1 MNLHGANYIAG
12 KLSKNGTTQ
21 FQTFDPRENKNLETD
36 FFETTDEEMN
46 DAIAEAK
53 IAFETYRHS
62 SNLRRADFL
71 RTIAKEIENLG
82 EALFKRYSQES
93 GLPMGRAKGEC
104 GRTIFQLKTFADHV
118 EEGSYVEAS
127 IDKGDSNR
135 SPIPKPDLR
144 KMLIPI
150 GPVAVF
156 GASNFPLAYSTAG
169 GDTASALAVG
179 CPVIVKSHPMHA
191 GTGELIASAIDK
203 AVKICNMPKG
213 VFSNLNSKGIELG
226 KKLALHPEIKA
237 IGFTGSIAGGRAL
250 YDLAA
255 SREEP
260 IPVFA
265 EMGSINPIVILP
277 SAITDKQERDNWVEQ
292 YVSSIKLAAGQFCT
306 NPGLILAVDSLDFQ
320 NFVKGLQMGLAQ
332 EEKQVM
338 LHPKIKDNFHQN
350 RKFIASQIGVETVLN
365 SEDLADSNFVFP
377 SLMSVSGS
385 EFLKNKNLHREVF
398 GPASLVVS
406 CASREELN
414 QIIQGL
420 EGQLTATVL
429 AGDLELINYSDTIAS
444 LQNRVGRIIFN
455 GVPTGVEVSP
465 SMVHG
470 GPYPASTDSR
480 FTAVGISAVRRWLRP
495 FSYQNWPKE
504 LLPEALQEDNP
515 LDIIRRVN
523 GKIQNS

>member
-12 KLSKNGTTQ
+12 KLSKKGTSQ
-21 FQTFDPRENKNLETD
+21 FRTFDPRENKSLETD
-36 FFETTDEEMN
+36 FFEATDQEIKT
-46 DAIAEAK
+46 AIREAK
-53 IAFETYRHS
+53 IAFESFRHT

-71 RTIAKEIENLG
+71 RTIAAEIENLG
-82 EALFKRYSQES
+82 DRLFDRYSQES

-127 IDKGDSNR
+127 IDKGDANR

-144 KMLIPI
+144 KMLIPL

-226 KKLALHPEIKA
+226 KKLALHPDIKA

-255 SREEP
+255 SRVEP

-265 EMGSINPIVILP
+265 EMGSINPVVILP
-277 SAITDKQERDNWVEQ
+277 SAISNKQERDYWVAQ

-306 NPGLILAVDSLDFQ
+306 NPGLLLAVDSLDFQ
-320 NFVKGLQMGLAQ
+320 NFIKGLQSGLAL

-338 LHPKIKDNFHQN
+338 LHPKIKDNFHRN
-350 RKFIASQIGVETVLN
+350 REFVSSQTGVETVLK
-365 SEDLADSNFVFP
+365 SEDLADSSFVSP
-377 SLMSVSGS
+377 SLMVVSGS

-398 GPASLVVS
+398 GPASLLVS
-406 CASREELN
+406 CGSEEELN
-414 QIIQGL
+414 EIIKGL
-420 EGQLTATVL
+420 EGQLTATIL
-429 AGDLELINYSDTIAS
+429 SGDLELINYSNTIAS

-504 LLPEALQEDNP
+504 LLPDALQEDNP
-515 LDIIRRVN
+515 LDILRRID
-523 GKIQNS
+523 GKIQRS